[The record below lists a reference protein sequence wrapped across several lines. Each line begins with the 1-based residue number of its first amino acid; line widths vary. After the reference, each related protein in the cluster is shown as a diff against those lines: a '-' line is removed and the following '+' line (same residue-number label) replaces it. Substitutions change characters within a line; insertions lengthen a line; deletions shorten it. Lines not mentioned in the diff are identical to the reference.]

1 MSFEEKKLFDEQKSK
16 VLKYILYKKR
26 TENEVRKKF
35 ENVIDEYMLDDII
48 EYLKEAKYIDDKQ
61 YIERTINNFQI
72 LKNLSLVEVKNKLI
86 TKGIRKDDIED
97 YFYENKEKL
106 ENYEI
111 KYIKNIIQKKQKD
124 MEFDKIKLYL
134 LKKGYKSDNINLA
147 IEEL

>member
-111 KYIKNIIQKKQKD
+111 KSIKNIIQKKQKD

-134 LKKGYKSDNINLA
+134 LKKGYKLDNINLA

>member
-111 KYIKNIIQKKQKD
+111 KSVKNIIQKKQKD

>member
-111 KYIKNIIQKKQKD
+111 KSIKNIIQKKQKD
-124 MEFDKIKLYL
+124 IEFDKIKLYL

>member
-111 KYIKNIIQKKQKD
+111 KSIKNIIQKKQKY

>member
-48 EYLKEAKYIDDKQ
+48 EYLKEAKYIYDKQ
-61 YIERTINNFQI
+61 YIERTIKNFQI
-72 LKNLSLVEVKNKLI
+72 LKNISLEEVKNKLI

-111 KYIKNIIQKKQKD
+111 KSIKNIIQKKQKD

>member
-1 MSFEEKKLFDEQKSK
+1 
-16 VLKYILYKKR
+16 
-26 TENEVRKKF
+26 
-35 ENVIDEYMLDDII
+35 MLDDII

-111 KYIKNIIQKKQKD
+111 KSIKNIIQKKQKD

>member
-61 YIERTINNFQI
+61 YIEKTINNFQI

-86 TKGIRKDDIED
+86 TKGIKKDDIED
-97 YFYENKEKL
+97 YFYKNKEEL

-111 KYIKNIIQKKQKD
+111 KSVKNIIQKKQKD

-134 LKKGYKSDNINLA
+134 LKKGYKLDSINLA
-147 IEEL
+147 MEEL

>member
-26 TENEVRKKF
+26 TENDVRTKF

-111 KYIKNIIQKKQKD
+111 KSIKNIIQKKQKD

>member
-48 EYLKEAKYIDDKQ
+48 KYLKEAKYIDDKQ

-111 KYIKNIIQKKQKD
+111 KSIKNIIQKKQKD

>member
-111 KYIKNIIQKKQKD
+111 KSIKNIIQKKQKD

>member
-16 VLKYILYKKR
+16 ILKYILYKKR

-61 YIERTINNFQI
+61 YIEKKINNFQI

-86 TKGIRKDDIED
+86 TKGIKKDDIED

-111 KYIKNIIQKKQKD
+111 KSVKNIIQKKQKD

-134 LKKGYKSDNINLA
+134 LKKGYKLDSINLA
-147 IEEL
+147 MEEL

>member
-61 YIERTINNFQI
+61 YIERTINNFKI

-111 KYIKNIIQKKQKD
+111 KSIKNIIQKKQKD

>member
-72 LKNLSLVEVKNKLI
+72 LKNLSLVEVKN
-86 TKGIRKDDIED
+86 
-97 YFYENKEKL
+97 
-106 ENYEI
+106 
-111 KYIKNIIQKKQKD
+111 
-124 MEFDKIKLYL
+124 
-134 LKKGYKSDNINLA
+134 
-147 IEEL
+147 

>member
-72 LKNLSLVEVKNKLI
+72 LKN
-86 TKGIRKDDIED
+86 
-97 YFYENKEKL
+97 
-106 ENYEI
+106 
-111 KYIKNIIQKKQKD
+111 
-124 MEFDKIKLYL
+124 
-134 LKKGYKSDNINLA
+134 
-147 IEEL
+147 

>member
-72 LKNLSLVEVKNKLI
+72 LKNISLVEVKNKLI

-111 KYIKNIIQKKQKD
+111 KSIKNIIQKKQKD

>member
-16 VLKYILYKKR
+16 VLNYILYKKR

-111 KYIKNIIQKKQKD
+111 KSIKNIIQKKQKD

>member
-86 TKGIRKDDIED
+86 TKRIRKDDIED

-111 KYIKNIIQKKQKD
+111 KSIKNIIQKKQKD

>member
-1 MSFEEKKLFDEQKSK
+1 MSFEEQKLFDEQKSK

-111 KYIKNIIQKKQKD
+111 KSIKNIIQKKQKD

>member
-61 YIERTINNFQI
+61 YIEKTINNFQI

-86 TKGIRKDDIED
+86 TKGIKKDDIED
-97 YFYENKEKL
+97 YFYENKEEL

-111 KYIKNIIQKKQKD
+111 KSVKNIIQKKQKD

-134 LKKGYKSDNINLA
+134 LKKGYKLDSINLA
-147 IEEL
+147 MEEL

>member
-16 VLKYILYKKR
+16 ILKYILYKKR

-61 YIERTINNFQI
+61 YIEKTINNFQI

-86 TKGIRKDDIED
+86 TKGIKKDDIED

-111 KYIKNIIQKKQKD
+111 KSVKNIIQKKQKD

-134 LKKGYKSDNINLA
+134 LKKGYKLDSINLA
-147 IEEL
+147 MEEL

>member
-111 KYIKNIIQKKQKD
+111 KSIKNIIQKKQKD
-124 MEFDKIKLYL
+124 MEFYKIKLYL

>member
-72 LKNLSLVEVKNKLI
+72 LKNLSLVEVKIKLI

-111 KYIKNIIQKKQKD
+111 KSIKNIIQKKQKD